1 MRDSFKLEDNYN
13 TIKRKKAK
21 KHKENN
27 LFFIFIF
34 IAVCLII
41 FLFVYLLFN
50 FSSIGYISKSNSN
63 KNYVYTVKKV
73 KNVYQDDTYDE
84 VPRINLNGKN
94 IENINKRILLNY
106 EQVSQKIEYNYE
118 YQFSVSKNILSLLVS
133 YGYYLDENDNE
144 PTRNF
149 ETINIDLRTGSI
161 LSSDDILNKFHLTR
175 KSVNDYLGVKF
186 YDIYNGL
193 IDYKYFTKKQCDY
206 SCFLKN
212 RQISDNYLN
221 GLSLYVEDGSLIG
234 YKFFYTYSI
243 YNEQDYFKIDDYK
256 FIIKR

>member
-84 VPRINLNGKN
+84 VPRINLKGKN

-106 EQVSQKIEYNYE
+106 EQVSQKI
-118 YQFSVSKNILSLLVS
+118 
-133 YGYYLDENDNE
+133 
-144 PTRNF
+144 
-149 ETINIDLRTGSI
+149 
-161 LSSDDILNKFHLTR
+161 
-175 KSVNDYLGVKF
+175 
-186 YDIYNGL
+186 
-193 IDYKYFTKKQCDY
+193 
-206 SCFLKN
+206 
-212 RQISDNYLN
+212 
-221 GLSLYVEDGSLIG
+221 
-234 YKFFYTYSI
+234 
-243 YNEQDYFKIDDYK
+243 
-256 FIIKR
+256 